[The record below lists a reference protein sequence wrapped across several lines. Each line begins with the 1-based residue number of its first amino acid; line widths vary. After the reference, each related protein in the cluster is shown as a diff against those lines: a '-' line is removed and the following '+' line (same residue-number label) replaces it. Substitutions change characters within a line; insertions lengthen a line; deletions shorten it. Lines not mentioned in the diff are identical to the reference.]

1 MNTFTKPGVIDVDG
15 TPHMKDGKGRL
26 QPLSTVKPQDQLQDE
41 VVRKIISYA
50 LELSAQIARFKG
62 HSFEDVNSFI
72 DLLGQEY
79 GETRGGRKG
88 NMTFLSYDGT
98 MKMSIQVADHY
109 DYGPELQI
117 AKGLVDECLTEWSA
131 DARPELRSIIE
142 RAFQTDKEGKINR
155 AELLS
160 LKRLEIEDDR
170 WKRAMQA
177 ISDAERAVGSRTY
190 MRFYLRDHADAPWE
204 PVTID
209 LARA

>member
-1 MNTFTKPGVIDVDG
+1 MTEQSKPGVIDIDG
-15 TPHMKDGKGRL
+15 TPHMKDAKGRL
-26 QPLSTVKPQDQLQDE
+26 QPLSTVKAQDQLQDE
-41 VVRKIISYA
+41 MVRKIILYA
-50 LELSAQIARFKG
+50 RDLSAQIARFKI
-62 HSFEDVNSFI
+62 HSFVDAHAFLDV
-72 DLLGQEY
+72 LAQEY

-98 MKMSIQVADHY
+98 LKMTIQVADHY
-109 DYGPELQI
+109 DYGPELQV
-117 AKGLVDECLTEWSA
+117 AKSLVDECLTEWSA

-155 AELLS
+155 GELLS

-190 MRFYLRDHADAPWE
+190 MRFYQRDHGEAPWE
-204 PVTID
+204 AITID
-209 LARA
+209 LAKA